1 MAQTP
6 LKGAGISG
14 KSNLENSPGL
24 SGMANIMLW
33 DFHCSLSSTPNS
45 LHTSQ
50 APSKCFICLLLQEIP
65 KA

>member
-24 SGMANIMLW
+24 SGIAKIMLC
-33 DFHCSLSSTPNS
+33 DFHCSLSSIFNS
-45 LHTSQ
+45 LQ
-50 APSKCFICLLLQEIP
+50 
-65 KA
+65 